1 MENKIYYYLRPA
13 LFSLFF
19 GFLLASFSQSCSSTK
34 ASISKYMSPVRLHTD
49 NLSVKPVF
57 KPLEERSF
65 FIGTLDTPVKNKP
78 LQTVVSD
85 TTNYNKMIL
94 DNQQLSLLNEK
105 KILEL
110 LMSKEKENKSL
121 KQTNIKL
128 YKKSEITQEEKENAS
143 MMTTLWDFGKYVL
156 FLLMVIIVLLLVIIA
171 IVVPKKGKYVPS
183 NAS

>member
-1 MENKIYYYLRPA
+1 MENKIDYFKPA
-13 LFSLFF
+13 LISLII
-19 GFLLASFSQSCSSTK
+19 GMLLASFSQSCSSTR
-34 ASISKYMSPVRLHTD
+34 ASISRYITPVRLHTD
-49 NLSVKPVF
+49 NLTVKPIF
-57 KPLEERSF
+57 KPIGERLVFSVS
-65 FIGTLDTPVKNKP
+65 LDTPVKDKP
-78 LQTVVSD
+78 SQMVISD